1 MEITTTCR
9 RYEIEPGVM
18 EHAEKRI
25 HKLERY
31 IDSIQEAHLVLAQE
45 KYRYIAELT
54 VHADGVDVTS
64 RENSK
69 DMGTSIDRVCAR
81 VERQLK
87 KHVARQQKRKSARV
101 VAVGSVLEETELT
114 ESEAEE
120 EFSPVVVRT
129 EQVAPR
135 PMSVEQAIEFMG
147 QQDDWDV
154 LLFHNTRSGRHAV
167 LFHRPDGN
175 YGLVEHE

>member
-9 RYEIEPGVM
+9 RYEVEPGIM

-45 KYRYIAELT
+45 KYRFLAELT

-69 DMGTSIDRVCAR
+69 DMGTSIDSVCGR

-87 KHVARQQKRKSARV
+87 KHVARQKKRNSARV
-101 VAVGSVLEETELT
+101 VPMGSILEEREL
-114 ESEAEE
+114 EDVKPED
-120 EFSPVVVRT
+120 EFAPVVVRS
-129 EQVAPR
+129 EQVAPS
-135 PMSVEQAIEFMG
+135 PMSVEQAIEFLG
-147 QQDDWDV
+147 KQEWD
-154 LLFHNTRSGRHAV
+154 LMMFENTRSGRTAV

-175 YGLVEHE
+175 YGLVELS